1 MNYKKSKNNNQN
13 TNKKTNIKTNTN
25 WFFTYQKKFT
35 PTTEEIK
42 PFIDGLKEKT
52 KQIEERKKQLE
63 MEIPF

>member
-1 MNYKKSKNNNQN
+1 MKSKNLKNKNYNQ
-13 TNKKTNIKTNTN
+13 N
-25 WFFTYQKKFT
+25 WFFNYQKKFT